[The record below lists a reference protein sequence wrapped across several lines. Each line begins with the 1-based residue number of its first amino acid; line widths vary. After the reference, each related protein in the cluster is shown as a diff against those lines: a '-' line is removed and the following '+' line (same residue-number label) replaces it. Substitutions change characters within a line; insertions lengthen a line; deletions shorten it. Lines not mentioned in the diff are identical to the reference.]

1 MSISDVTS
9 MYGKVWSDEILC
21 WGGRRNWIDGTR
33 TWRHRFVWKGKVE
46 SIIGT
51 AGVPAWTA
59 MFNTATIRSDFDE
72 KATTA
77 RQFLVHCRPEET
89 LISSICTWSEIHNR
103 WILLHHDDICP
114 DWYTCCSVLGFKLV
128 RVNLTKN
135 SVRIGTSLRDPLD
148 PCVLASITAQEH
160 HNSDGA
166 LRSSPTGTQRNMN
179 NPTVIINPKEC
190 NNTKRKSS
198 ED

>member
-21 WGGRRNWIDGTR
+21 RGGRRNWIDGTR
-33 TWRHRFVWKGKVE
+33 TWRHRDRFVW
-46 SIIGT
+46 
-51 AGVPAWTA
+51 
-59 MFNTATIRSDFDE
+59 
-72 KATTA
+72 
-77 RQFLVHCRPEET
+77 QFLVHCRPEET

-128 RVNLTKN
+128 RVILTKN

-166 LRSSPTGTQRNMN
+166 LRSSPTGTVPVRQRNMN
-179 NPTVIINPKEC
+179 NPTVIINPKDVTIPSE
-190 NNTKRKSS
+190 NLLKSKVKSS
-198 ED
+198 